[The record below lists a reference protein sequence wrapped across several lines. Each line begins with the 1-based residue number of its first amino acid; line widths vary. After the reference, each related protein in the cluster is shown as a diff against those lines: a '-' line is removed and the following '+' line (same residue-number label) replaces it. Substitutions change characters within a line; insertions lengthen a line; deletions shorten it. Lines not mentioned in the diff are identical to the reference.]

1 MSGDQHPRL
10 RVAAVQAPPVF
21 LDREATLTRLEA
33 LVKDAAD
40 QGAELVV
47 FGEAFLPAFPIWN
60 GVLAPVDQHPFF
72 ERLVRG
78 AITVPG
84 PECGRLADAARR
96 NGVMLSVG
104 VNERSPAGLG
114 TLWNSNLIFD
124 SGGRLVNHRRK
135 LVPTWYE
142 RLTWSAGD
150 GAELDV
156 VDLRGSRVG
165 ALICGEN
172 TNTLAR
178 FALLAAGEQ
187 VHLATYPPAWPFE
200 REAARDYDLA
210 DAIRIR
216 SAAHSFE
223 GKVFTVVAATA
234 LDEDAV
240 TQVAG
245 DDPEI
250 RRLLTGAAAPVSMIV
265 GPRGEV
271 VAGPLVREEGI
282 LVADIDVGDA
292 IRPKQIHDIVGTYNR
307 FDVFTLSVN
316 RRRLQPAHFHDSPGP
331 ATSLSDAA
339 VARPAGAVPAYQ
351 DGRLTEHLR
360 GTEPDQQP

>member
-1 MSGDQHPRL
+1 MSGDRYPTL
-10 RVAAVQAPPVF
+10 RVAAVQAAPVF
-21 LDREATLTRLEA
+21 LDREATLTKLEG
-33 LVKDAAD
+33 LVADAAG
-40 QGAELVV
+40 QGADLVV

-60 GVLAPVDQHPFF
+60 GVLAPVDQHPYF
-72 ERLVRG
+72 ERLFRG
-78 AITVPG
+78 AIAVPG
-84 PECGRLADAARR
+84 PECDRLAGLARR
-96 NGVMLSVG
+96 HGLMLSVG
-104 VNERSPAGLG
+104 VNEKTAAGLG
-114 TLWNSNLIFD
+114 TLWNSNLVFD
-124 SGGRLVNHRRK
+124 QDGRLVNHRRK

-142 RLTWSAGD
+142 RLTWAAGD
-150 GAELDV
+150 GADLDV

-178 FALLAAGEQ
+178 FALLAQGEH

-200 REAARDYDLA
+200 REPARDYDLT

-216 SAAHSFE
+216 SVAHSFE

-234 LDEDAV
+234 LDDDAV

-245 DDPEI
+245 DDAEV
-250 RRLLTGAAAPVSMIV
+250 RRLLTGASAPVSMVV

-271 VAGPLVREEGI
+271 VAGPLVRDEGI
-282 LVADIDVGDA
+282 LVADIDVADA

-316 RRRLQPAHFHDSPGP
+316 RRRLQPAYLYDHPVPS
-331 ATSLSDAA
+331 ATDAA
-339 VARPAGAVPAYQ
+339 PTSRAGTSPADQ
-351 DGRLTEHLR
+351 DRSLAEHLHSAAR
-360 GTEPDQQP
+360 DQRP